1 MKIRYSS
8 QFKKDLTKLKS
19 LGKKGKS
26 ISEELAIVLNLLM
39 AEKALP
45 AKYRD
50 HCLTG
55 NYETFKECHIKPDWL
70 LIYRI
75 KKQELELYLFRTG
88 THSDLF

>member
-8 QFKKDLTKLKS
+8 KFKKDLDKLKD

-26 ISEELAIVLNLLM
+26 ISDELAIILNLLLQ
-39 AEKALP
+39 EKTLP

-50 HCLTG
+50 HYLTG
-55 NYETFKECHIKPDWL
+55 NLGTFKECHIKPDWL

-75 KKQELELYLFRTG
+75 NKQELELYLFRTG